1 MNTHLITQIR
11 TAALLDTTPHGP
23 NERPA
28 CWLHQSIPGHGTE
41 PADPELLDA
50 AAEIIGR
57 RIVGAQLVSGGHA
70 QVNIAMVRSRLKR
83 WAIQQERIH
92 E

>member
-1 MNTHLITQIR
+1 MNTHLITDLR
-11 TAALLDTTPHGP
+11 TAAMLDTAPHGP
-23 NERPA
+23 NEPPT
-28 CWLHQSIPGHGTE
+28 CWLHQSIAGHGTE
-41 PADPELLDA
+41 PANPELLDA

-57 RIVGAQLVSGGHA
+57 RIVGVQLASGGHA

>member
-1 MNTHLITQIR
+1 MNTHLITDLR
-11 TAALLDTTPHGP
+11 TGALLDTDPHGP
-23 NERPA
+23 NEPPTY
-28 CWLHQSIPGHGTE
+28 WLHQSIPGHGTE

-50 AAEIIGR
+50 AAQIIGR
-57 RIVGAQLVSGGHA
+57 RIVGAQLASGGHA

-83 WAIQQERIH
+83 WAIQQERID